1 MPDTVPVNPLIL
13 IFSSVALALSL
24 AFLIILVWYDL
35 KRIVTQFF
43 LLFLLSVIAWQASTI
58 TQSLVS
64 FSSSSQEIVS
74 LVDSLQDLGYLASSI
89 TLYALV
95 TVVTGVQPR
104 LFRALVLG
112 GLAVIT
118 TYVTLL
124 IVISRD
130 AGNVPELQTSI
141 ALFFVF
147 GVFYLL
153 WRYRNKVSNKVFIL
167 GVMISAMGQ
176 VATVLNPELGITALS
191 DVFVSLGSVILSFAI
206 MDMALIQPLISRSTQ
221 LESLHE
227 VNRAMTGQ
235 IAADAVLLEI
245 AREVAEWIRADAT
258 AIFLIEDRVLKLV
271 ASHALPSYLVGQK
284 MELGDGVVGYATLTK
299 KALIIE
305 SYQRDWSKKND
316 LPGINESFGSV
327 IACPLVYAGE
337 VIGALLAIAGKQ
349 GRLFDQEDLHLI
361 ELLSAQAS
369 VTVSQAQNFK
379 LQKTLANQ
387 LRETNSQLAAVLES
401 TLNPVLVVD
410 RKLHLMFANSAAQ
423 DVFRLNSEDRQG
435 LITQLLDY
443 DLLPKNYRLV
453 LRTVANEGV
462 YVYEVSI
469 SRKTYIAYITR
480 LGHKKVEGW
489 VAVLNDVTDLI
500 ELDRIKSEMIRMT
513 SHDLKNPLQAAVAN
527 LDLIREDV
535 TEYILDEKQHADVV
549 FSLDKLERQ
558 LEKMNRIIGGIL
570 DLERLRLG
578 PRLDEICFPKD
589 VVNSIIDELS
599 SFAQEKNVF
608 LNTDV
613 AEHIGSFI
621 VDRSQFERAMI
632 NLVENAIKFCRPGG
646 QVVVKVSQD
655 ADDVLFVVEDD
666 GIGIPAHLHAKI
678 FERFFRGRQTGA
690 EHISGTGLGLSLV
703 KTVIENHN
711 GRIWL
716 ESIEGEGTT
725 FYVAMQCFK
734 RETSYSH

>member
-1 MPDTVPVNPLIL
+1 MPEALPVNPFIL
-13 IFSSVALALSL
+13 VFNSVALALSL

-35 KRIVTQFF
+35 KRMVTQFF
-43 LLFLLSVIAWQASTI
+43 LLFLLSVITWQASTM
-58 TQSLVS
+58 TQSLMSVS
-64 FSSSSQEIVS
+64 SPSQSIAS
-74 LVDSLQDLGYLASSI
+74 LIGSVVDLGYLASSI

-95 TVVTGVQPR
+95 TVVTEVQPR

-112 GLAVIT
+112 SLIVIT
-118 TYVTLL
+118 MYAVFL
-124 IVISRD
+124 IVISSD
-130 AGNVPELQTSI
+130 AGIITNIQTSVAVI
-141 ALFFVF
+141 FVL
-147 GVFYLL
+147 GTLYLL
-153 WRYRNKVSNKVFIL
+153 WRYRNKIINRIFFV
-167 GVMISAMGQ
+167 GVAISAVGQ
-176 VATVLNPELGITALS
+176 LAAILNPELGITTLS
-191 DVFVSLGSVILSFAI
+191 NVFLSLGSVVLGFAI
-206 MDMALIQPLISRSTQ
+206 MDMALIQPLVSRSTQ

-227 VNRAMTGQ
+227 VNRAMIGQ
-235 IAADAVLLEI
+235 IATDAVLLEI

-258 AIFLIEDRVLKLV
+258 AIFLIEDSVLRLV
-271 ASHALPSYLVGQK
+271 ASHSLPNHLVGQN
-284 MELGDGVVGYATLTK
+284 MGLGDGVVGYATVTK
-299 KALIIE
+299 KAVIIGN
-305 SYQRDWSKKND
+305 YQRDWSEKSD
-316 LPGINESFGSV
+316 LPSINQSFGSV
-327 IACPLVYAGE
+327 IACPLVYGGE

-349 GRLFDQEDLHLI
+349 GRLFDQEDLRLI

-379 LQKTLANQ
+379 VQKALANQ

-410 RKLHLMFANSAAQ
+410 RKLRLMFANSAAQ
-423 DVFRLNSEDRQG
+423 DVFRLNSEDRQR
-435 LITQLLDY
+435 LVTQLLDY
-443 DLLPKNYRLV
+443 DLLPKNYRLL
-453 LRTVANEGV
+453 LRTVAREGV
-462 YVYEVSI
+462 YVYEVTI
-469 SRKTYIAYITR
+469 SRKSYIAYITR

-513 SHDLKNPLQAAVAN
+513 SHDLKNPLQAAMAN

-535 TEYILDEKQHADVV
+535 IEYIPDEERHAGVV

-589 VVNSIIDELS
+589 IVKSIIDELS
-599 SFAQEKNVF
+599 SFAHEKHVS
-608 LNTDV
+608 LSTDI
-613 AEHIGSFI
+613 AEDVGPFA

-632 NLVENAIKFCRPGG
+632 NLVENAIKFCKSEG
-646 QVVVKVSQD
+646 QVVVKVYQD
-655 ADDVLFVVEDD
+655 ADDILFVVKDD

-678 FERFFRGRQTGA
+678 FERFFRGRQAGA

-703 KTVIENHN
+703 KTVVENHN

-716 ESIEGEGTT
+716 ESREGEGTT
-725 FYVAMQCFK
+725 FYVAVQCTK
-734 RETSYSH
+734 REISHSH